1 VRWRHRVTTAEAG
14 ERLDRLLALRLAEA
28 LPDLTRSR
36 IKRLVE
42 AGRVT
47 VDGTPVKAGHPVRA
61 GERVEVEVPPPPAAV
76 PEPEEIPLD
85 VVFEDDAVVVVDKP
99 AGMVVHPGAGRSR
112 GTLVNAL
119 LGRGTSLSA
128 VGAPF
133 RPGIVHR
140 LDKGTSG
147 LLVVAKTDAAH
158 RRLAAALAA
167 REVKRRYWAM
177 VWGAPTPETGR
188 ITGSLA
194 RSRADRRRMRVVGS
208 GGREA
213 VTRYRVRWSGNG
225 VSVLVLALET
235 GRTHQIR
242 AHLKHRGYPV
252 FGDPEYGGRSA
263 RGFAPPAPERSRIR
277 AALGALDRQALHAA
291 LLAFRH
297 PVTGAPMEFTSPL
310 AEDIGRAAALLGV
323 PPEATTVGSKEE
335 V

>member
-14 ERLDRLLALRLAEA
+14 ERLDRVLALRLAEA
-28 LPDLTRSR
+28 DPGLTRSR
-36 IKRLVE
+36 IKRLV
-42 AGRVT
+42 AKGRVR
-47 VDGTPVKAGHPVRA
+47 VDGTAVKAGHALKA
-61 GERVEVEVPPPPAAV
+61 GERVEVEVPPPPAVA
-76 PEPEEIPLD
+76 PEPEAIPLTI
-85 VVFEDDAVVVVDKP
+85 VYEDEAVAVVDKP

-119 LGRGTSLSA
+119 LGRGMPLST

-147 LLVVAKTDAAH
+147 LLVVAKTDLAH
-158 RRLAAALAA
+158 RRLSEALGA
-167 REVKRRYWAM
+167 REVGRRYWAL
-177 VWGAPTPETGR
+177 VWGAPEAETGR

-194 RSRADRRRMRVVGS
+194 RSRADRRRMRVVRT

-213 VTRYRVRWSGNG
+213 ATRYRVRWSGNG
-225 VSVLVLALET
+225 VSAVVLALET

-242 AHLKHRGYPV
+242 AHLKHRGWPV

-263 RGFAPPAPERSRIR
+263 RGFAPSAEERARIR
-277 AALGALDRQALHAA
+277 AALGVLDRQALHAA

-297 PVTGAPMEFTSPL
+297 PVTGARLEFKSDLTD
-310 AEDIGRAAALLGV
+310 DIRRAAGLLGV